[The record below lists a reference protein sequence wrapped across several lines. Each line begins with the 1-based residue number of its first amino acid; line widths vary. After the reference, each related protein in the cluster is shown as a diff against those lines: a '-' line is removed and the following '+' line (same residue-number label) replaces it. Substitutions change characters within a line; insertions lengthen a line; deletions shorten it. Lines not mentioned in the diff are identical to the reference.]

1 VTCAGTVYT
10 YAQLE
15 QLWINAGGPS
25 AVAPVAA
32 AIAEA
37 ESSGCVTALNPTDNN
52 GKQTSVGLWQVSNGT
67 HSYPSSWLTATG
79 NATEAVAKYRGAN
92 NTFTPWGTYDSGAYK
107 TFLSPGTSPD
117 PNVPASDG
125 GGGGGS
131 GGSSDPTCAWSLGT
145 INLIVTSIGGGCII
159 HKSTLRHLA
168 GGALM
173 VGGSFLALPGLLVLA
188 AFAFRSSG
196 AARAAAQI
204 SPVLARTSG
213 STAGPAAGRARRG
226 AVAGP

>member
-15 QLWINAGGPS
+15 QLWINAGGPR
-25 AVAPVAA
+25 AVAAVAA

-67 HSYPSSWLTATG
+67 HSYPNSWLTATG

-92 NTFTPWGTYDSGAYK
+92 NTFAPWGTYNSGAYK
-107 TFLSPGTSPD
+107 TYLSPGTTPD
-117 PNVPASDG
+117 ASVPTS
-125 GGGGGS
+125 S
-131 GGSSDPTCAWSLGT
+131 GGSSGSSGSSGGTSDPTCAWSLGT
-145 INLIVTSIGGGCII
+145 INLKVTSIGGGCLV

-168 GGALM
+168 GGSLL
-173 VGGSFLALPGLLVLA
+173 VTGGGVAVVGLLVLA
-188 AFAFRSSG
+188 AFAFRASG
-196 AARAAAQI
+196 AARAVA
-204 SPVLARTSG
+204 PVLAV
-213 STAGPAAGRARRG
+213 ARR
-226 AVAGP
+226 AA